1 MSEAKTQHIE
11 LTMNTSDRIA
21 GDTAFDG
28 DTVAEGYCLYAVT
41 PCTGEDF
48 SVVFLCREFGPRWIP
63 LSLFVGQL
71 SIFCLWSSSSLLVLF
86 QPSLFTLQHNYSCVR
101 AVNRLSCCDFFLSLS
116 VLSFSDIPSMNRCAK
131 IITLIHLAKHPT
143 YTFEAN

>member
-1 MSEAKTQHIE
+1 MYE
-11 LTMNTSDRIA
+11 
-21 GDTAFDG
+21 
-28 DTVAEGYCLYAVT
+28 EGYCLYAVT
-41 PCTGEDF
+41 ASTWDDF
-48 SVVFLCREFGPRWIP
+48 PVVLLCRDFGPRRIP

-71 SIFCLWSSSSLLVLF
+71 SILFFLWSSSSHLVFF
-86 QPSLFTLQHNYSCVR
+86 QPSLSPPQHNYSCVR

-116 VLSFSDIPSMNRCAK
+116 VLSFCHIPSMNRCTK